1 MTNVVTNTIMMK
13 EKKKSKKKTKKM
25 MMMIMMMVVDDV
37 QHKVPNLKDQE
48 SISSVQGSENS
59 LKSIKKMRVT

>member
-1 MTNVVTNTIMMK
+1 MMK